1 MKTYKQIVETFETA
15 ANNHLAIQ
23 SFASGPIDYLDSN
36 SQNIKYPFVFL
47 RPIEGIGFVGNVR
60 TLTFELYSLD
70 VPKTSDE
77 NALTVMSNTELY
89 LYDVGAYV
97 RRGPEQQV
105 MDFEMTAL
113 APVNEAFNDRVFGW
127 VATIDYTE
135 PAVYNYCNYPQ
146 L

>member
-1 MKTYKQIVETFETA
+1 MRSYKEIVETFQTA

-23 SFASGPIDYLDSN
+23 SFASGPLDYLDSN
-36 SQNIKYPFVFL
+36 SQNIRYPFVFL
-47 RPIEGIGFVGNVR
+47 RPIEGIGFIDNVR

-89 LYDVGAYV
+89 LYDIGSYI
-97 RRGPEQQV
+97 RRGPYQQT
-105 MDFEMTAL
+105 MDFEMTGL
-113 APVNEAFNDRVFGW
+113 APVNEAFQDRVFGW
-127 VATIDYTE
+127 VATIDYKE
-135 PAVYNYCNYPQ
+135 PAVYNYCNYPE